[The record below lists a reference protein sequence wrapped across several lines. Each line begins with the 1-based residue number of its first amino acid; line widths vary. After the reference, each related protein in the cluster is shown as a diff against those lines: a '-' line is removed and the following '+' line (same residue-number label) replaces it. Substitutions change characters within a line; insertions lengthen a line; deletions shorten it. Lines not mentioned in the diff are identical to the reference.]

1 MTHGICLQWC
11 ASRLPASVRMPACGA
26 LWSVLFALAGCA
38 APPPAPP
45 PVNPG
50 EQAYELTAGVDAIA
64 ADLIAQIQQHTART
78 APQGVAAVVS
88 RLQGPPPVRQAVI
101 DPFIDAQNGYG
112 TRTTQ
117 RAQEAL
123 VARIGERDPTIRVAA
138 LTSGNLDAS
147 AFVVTGALSFEA
159 GVRAAPASAAGGS
172 PRQYRLIASV
182 SDARSGLV
190 IASSSAWIA
199 DRNLD
204 MAPLPSFA
212 DSPVFLNDSYA
223 KGQIA
228 TARAT
233 PGETADPVW
242 FSRLS
247 TAALLADA
255 QAAFSADD
263 HRAALGLYQRA
274 EARSDGK
281 ILKTYSGLYVT
292 HLKLGNVAEAE
303 RSFGQ
308 LVAVALA
315 ENNLSIRFLFRV
327 NSTDFVADSRLVE
340 QYRLWVR
347 QLAAQLAR
355 ARTCV
360 DVQGHSS
367 KSGSDEYNDKLS
379 LERANALRRQLQA
392 EAPALAPLL
401 RASGR
406 GSREN
411 LVGSGSDDASDAIDR
426 RVEFRIIGCAQP
438 R

>member
-1 MTHGICLQWC
+1 MTLGMSLERPG
-11 ASRLPASVRMPACGA
+11 SRLLTQFNVLVSGA
-26 LWSVLFALAGCA
+26 LMALLIGLAGCA
-38 APPPAPP
+38 APPPAPA

-50 EQAYELTAGVDAIA
+50 DRAYELSAGIDAIA
-64 ADLIAQIQQHTART
+64 ADLIAQLQQHAART
-78 APQGVAAVVS
+78 APQGVAGVVS
-88 RLQGPPPVRQAVI
+88 RLQGPAPARQAVI

-117 RAQEAL
+117 RAQEEL
-123 VARIGERDPTIRVAA
+123 VARLGERDPTIRVAA

-147 AFVVTGALSFEA
+147 AYVVTGALSYEA
-159 GVRAAPASAAGGS
+159 GAVASPAGAAGGS
-172 PRQYRLIASV
+172 SRHYRLLSSV
-182 SDARSGLV
+182 SDARSGAV
-190 IASSSAWIA
+190 IASSSAWIT

-204 MAPLPSFA
+204 MAPLASFA

-223 KGQIA
+223 KGLLT

-233 PGETADPVW
+233 PGTMADTVW

-255 QAAFSADD
+255 QAAFAADD
-263 HRAALGLYQRA
+263 HRGALGLYQRA

-303 RSFGQ
+303 RTFGQ
-308 LVAVALA
+308 LVALALA
-315 ENNLSIRFLFRV
+315 ENSLSIRFLFRV

-367 KSGSDEYNDKLS
+367 KSGSEEYNDKLS

-392 EAPALAPLL
+392 ESPALVPLL

-411 LVGSGSDDASDAIDR
+411 LVGSGSDDARDAIDR
-426 RVEFRIIGCAQP
+426 RVEFRIINCAQP

>member
-1 MTHGICLQWC
+1 V
-11 ASRLPASVRMPACGA
+11 A
-26 LWSVLFALAGCA
+26 
-38 APPPAPP
+38 
-45 PVNPG
+45 VNPG
-50 EQAYELTAGVDAIA
+50 ARAYELSAGVDAIA
-64 ADLIAQIQQHTART
+64 ADLIAQLQQHTART
-78 APQGVAAVVS
+78 APQGVAGVVA
-88 RLQGPPPVRQAVI
+88 RLQGPVPVRQAVI

-117 RAQEAL
+117 RAQDEL
-123 VARIGERDPTIRVAA
+123 ISRLGERDPTIRVAP

-147 AFVVTGALSFEA
+147 AYVVTGALSFENAA
-159 GVRAAPASAAGGS
+159 GAPAVQGAGASAS
-172 PRQYRLIASV
+172 RQYRLLASI
-182 SDARSGLV
+182 SDARSGSV
-190 IASSSAWIA
+190 IASSSAWVA
-199 DRNLD
+199 ERNLD
-204 MAPLPSFA
+204 MAPLPSFV

-223 KGQIA
+223 RGLLT
-228 TARAT
+228 TARAS
-233 PGETADPVW
+233 PGTMADTVW

-255 QAAFSADD
+255 QTAFAADD
-263 HRAALGLYQRA
+263 PRNALGLYQRA

-281 ILKTYSGLYVT
+281 LLKTYSGLYVT
-292 HLKLGNVAEAE
+292 HLKLGNPGEAE
-303 RSFGQ
+303 RAFGQ
-308 LVAVALA
+308 LVALALT

-327 NSTDFVADSRLVE
+327 NSTDFVADSRLVD

-367 KSGSDEYNDKLS
+367 RSGSEEYNDKLS

-392 EAPALAPLL
+392 EAPALASLL

-411 LVGSGSDDASDAIDR
+411 LVGSGSDDARDAIDR
-426 RVEFRIIGCAQP
+426 RVEFRIVSCAQP

>member
-1 MTHGICLQWC
+1 MPLDWR
-11 ASRLPASVRMPACGA
+11 ASRLLTNFHTVLSVA
-26 LWSVLFALAGCA
+26 LALVVFGLAGCA
-38 APPPAPP
+38 APPPAPA

-50 EQAYELTAGVDAIA
+50 ERAYEFSAGVDAIA
-64 ADLIAQIQQHTART
+64 ADLIAQLQQHAART

-88 RLQGPPPVRQAVI
+88 RLQGPAPVRQAVI

-117 RAQEAL
+117 RAQEEL
-123 VARIGERDPTIRVAA
+123 VTRLGERDPTIRVAA

-147 AFVVTGALSFEA
+147 AYVVTGALSYEA
-159 GVRAAPASAAGGS
+159 GSGAAAAAGAA
-172 PRQYRLIASV
+172 PRQYRLITSV
-182 SDARSGLV
+182 SDARSGSV

-223 KGQIA
+223 KGQLT

-233 PGETADPVW
+233 PGTMADTVW

-255 QAAFSADD
+255 QAAFAADD
-263 HRAALGLYQRA
+263 HRGALGLYQRA

-281 ILKTYSGLYVT
+281 ILKVYSGLYVT
-292 HLKLGNVAEAE
+292 HLKLGNVADAE
-303 RSFGQ
+303 RTFGQ
-308 LVAVALA
+308 LVALALA

-327 NSTDFVADSRLVE
+327 NSTDFVADSHLVE

-367 KSGSDEYNDKLS
+367 KSGSEEYNDKLS
-379 LERANALRRQLQA
+379 LERAMALRRQLQA

-411 LVGSGSDDASDAIDR
+411 LVGSGSDDARDAIDR
-426 RVEFRIIGCAQP
+426 RVEFRIISCVQP